1 MSGELPSPQP
11 EDDNDD
17 QNNDNNPSDV
27 QEDFSEPLDPR
38 DAIVAAAAAAE
49 PEPEP
54 QLPTSP
60 AETPST
66 SNNALIMQ
74 IKILSEYAKDIK
86 RSMNAV
92 ATAAGVHH
100 EYVRRAVSNL
110 VTAVVEHNG
119 DIETLQEIYSEDN
132 YALRAKEI
140 HRLLILVDNLVN
152 RNQSLEDSND
162 NGSQQK
168 SSNEGSINRHYNNNS
183 RNSRMR
189 NSNNPYDYYGYG
201 QQSQQEQ
208 QQQPQ
213 QQEED
218 VINDLSTNAQL
229 LKEVLQNQKNASP
242 TNIQKTLRLFML
254 DEHTFINQ
262 PSSLSALHSMFNP
275 VTATG
280 AFNLFM
286 QMRPKFVQQPAGGMP
301 NGSGIPTYNLGD
313 PQYLMHGGAEGYAAR
328 LAYEERREMLEDK
341 RFDKYMRNMMMVN
354 MQKKMGAQSPMIGDA
369 GMGAIEEEQDEK
381 GRVIRRRFVP
391 QAAPNAG
398 GMSDGMLRVIGE
410 QNKIL
415 LQSQMDQLREM
426 KDMFN
431 SVLKNSA
438 KIS

>member
-1 MSGELPSPQP
+1 MSGDDEVPQPPP
-11 EDDNDD
+11 EDD
-17 QNNDNNPSDV
+17 
-27 QEDFSEPLDPR
+27 SEPLDPS
-38 DAIVAAAAAAE
+38 DAEAVTAE
-49 PEPEP
+49 PEPQPEEPEPEQQLP
-54 QLPTSP
+54 QLPAASP

-74 IKILSEYAKDIK
+74 IKILQEYAKDIK
-86 RSMNAV
+86 RTMNAV

-119 DIETLQEIYSEDN
+119 DIEALQEIYSEGN

-168 SSNEGSINRHYNNNS
+168 SPNEGSINRHYNNNS

-262 PSSLSALHSMFNP
+262 PSSLSAP
-275 VTATG
+275 
-280 AFNLFM
+280 
-286 QMRPKFVQQPAGGMP
+286 
-301 NGSGIPTYNLGD
+301 
-313 PQYLMHGGAEGYAAR
+313 
-328 LAYEERREMLEDK
+328 
-341 RFDKYMRNMMMVN
+341 FDV
-354 MQKKMGAQSPMIGDA
+354 
-369 GMGAIEEEQDEK
+369 
-381 GRVIRRRFVP
+381 
-391 QAAPNAG
+391 
-398 GMSDGMLRVIGE
+398 
-410 QNKIL
+410 
-415 LQSQMDQLREM
+415 
-426 KDMFN
+426 
-431 SVLKNSA
+431 
-438 KIS
+438 